1 MQTRGHVPRLAALE
15 WITFALLA
23 ALLSVTNLY
32 TLLLTGW
39 GEGGSII
46 AVLAAA
52 ALLGRLGRRQPTIE
66 TLNLAQTMASAGGS
80 TGFAVGTYAAV
91 KLVDPGFDPSLPL
104 LIIMF
109 IAMGVLGTMVG
120 ASVRSYMVRYFF
132 PSGTACAVIQRTIS
146 QSASEAERQTGNQTG
161 NQPGRR
167 PIRRP
172 IRLLALWGAIAS
184 LATIPTKL
192 TLSRGTPALLGSLP
206 IGKPLGAERIALG
219 VEPLLYGI
227 GIVVG
232 PRVGLGMLL
241 GGLSAPYIIEPA
253 LQRAAIDAAATGDWI
268 QWVAIALLTVPA
280 FATILFAYLFR
291 QQAMVPSGFEP
302 GAVVYR
308 APRARNLVYAAL
320 GIVALIATAITSH
333 LLFELP
339 FVVTVV
345 TVMVAWP
352 LCVMNGRVTGDTD
365 INPLP
370 LLAVVLVTLLA
381 FLVPGSAIAVL
392 GMIIVG
398 GTLAGMAVDMMQDYR
413 TGFLVNANPTHQT
426 TVQFLGVIVGV
437 LVAVPLFALIDAR
450 MGFGVGMSL
459 PAPGAQ
465 IWAAMAKAFSGESTL
480 TSGMIQAVIII
491 SAAGSAYALL
501 TVWQRTAAWMPSL
514 FGMGIGLLLPIE
526 MSAAVF
532 VGGTIKLVVT
542 EIYKWRERD
551 PGARALAA
559 GHAGNDT
566 MLVGSAIFAASA
578 IVSVLLVLVTELMRW
593 LGIGWFYMAGQ

>member
-1 MQTRGHVPRLAALE
+1 MQTRGHVPRLAAIE

-32 TLLLTGW
+32 TLLLIGL

-46 AVLAAA
+46 AVLAAV
-52 ALLGRLGRRQPTIE
+52 ALIGRLGRRQPTIE

-80 TGFAVGTYAAV
+80 AGYAVGTYAAV

-132 PSGTACAVIQRTIS
+132 PSGTACAVIQRTVS
-146 QSASEAERQTGNQTG
+146 GGEDGSAVGTEARRR
-161 NQPGRR
+161 RR

-184 LATIPTKL
+184 LATIPTKI
-192 TLSRGTPALLGSLP
+192 TLDRAGSALLGSLP
-206 IGKPLGAERIALG
+206 IGKPFGAERIALG

-232 PRVGLGMLL
+232 PRVGLGLLL

-268 QWVAIALLTVPA
+268 QWVAIALLTVPT

-291 QQAMVPSGFEP
+291 QQAVVPPGFEP

-308 APRARNLVYAAL
+308 APRARNLLYAAL
-320 GIVALIATAITSH
+320 GIVMLIATAITGH
-333 LLFELP
+333 VLFDLP

-352 LCVMNGRVTGDTD
+352 LCIMNGRVTGDTD

-381 FLVPGSAIAVL
+381 FMVPGSAIAVL

-426 TVQFLGVIVGV
+426 TVQFLGVVVGV

-450 MGFGVGMSL
+450 MGFGAGTSL

-465 IWAAMAKAFSGESTL
+465 IWAAMARAFSGESTL
-480 TSGMIQAVIII
+480 TAGLIRAVIII

-501 TVWQRTAAWMPSL
+501 TVWQRTAAWMPSI

-532 VGGTIKLVVT
+532 VGGMIKLVVT
-542 EIYKWRERD
+542 ESYKRRERD
-551 PGARALAA
+551 RNTRALAA
-559 GHAGNDT
+559 GRAGNDT

-578 IVSVLLVLVTELMRW
+578 IVSVLLVLVTELMSA
-593 LGIGWFYMAGQ
+593 LDIGWFYMAGH